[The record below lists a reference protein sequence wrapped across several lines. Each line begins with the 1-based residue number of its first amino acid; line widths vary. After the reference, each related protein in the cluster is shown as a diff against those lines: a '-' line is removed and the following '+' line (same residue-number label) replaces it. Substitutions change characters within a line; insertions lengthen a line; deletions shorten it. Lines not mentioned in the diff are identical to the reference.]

1 MSETDRKLNGD
12 LREAI
17 LKTIAFFDLFDYPL
31 TAYEIREN
39 LNRSVALVDIWG
51 LLEQGS
57 DLIEEKDGFYFL
69 NGRAEIVMTRQKRYN
84 YSYRKIKIARCFVRL
99 FRLFPFVK
107 VVAVANSLGQY
118 NLRDGS
124 DIDFFVITAP
134 HRLWLSRLYCTG
146 LAKLLNSRP
155 TGQIKKDKICLS
167 FYIATDHLDISD
179 LRLSGDDPYFDY
191 WRHNLILLYNKNRTY
206 ENFLLVNGLLAD
218 TDQARITAATDAML
232 PTGFFL
238 NFLENIAKTIQ
249 LKIMPAALAAA
260 MNNSDGV
267 VVNDSV
273 LKLYREDRRRFY
285 AEKYGEKI
293 NKIFKKDS

>member
-1 MSETDRKLNGD
+1 MTQEIKLD
-12 LREAI
+12 SPLEKAI
-17 LKTIAFFDLFDYPL
+17 VNVIAFFDLFDYPL

-39 LNRSVALVDIWG
+39 LNRSVALVDIFN
-51 LLEQGS
+51 LLGQRS

-69 NGRAEIVMTRQKRYN
+69 SGRSEIVMTRQKRYN
-84 YSYRKIKIARCFVRL
+84 YSYRKIKIARRFVRL
-99 FRLFPFVK
+99 FRLCPFVRI
-107 VVAVANSLGQY
+107 VAVANSLGQY

-134 HRLWLSRLYCTG
+134 RRLWLSRLYCTG
-146 LAKLLNSRP
+146 LAKVLNSRP
-155 TGQIKKDKICLS
+155 TVKIKKDKICLS
-167 FYIATDHLDISD
+167 FYIAADHLDISD
-179 LRLSGDDPYFDY
+179 LRLSGADPYFDY
-191 WRHNLILLYNKNRTY
+191 WRRNLILLYNKNRTY
-206 ENFLLVNGLLAD
+206 ENFLLVNGLVTAID
-218 TDQARITAATDAML
+218 KVQITAAADAIL

-238 NFLENIAKTIQ
+238 NFLENIAKKIQ